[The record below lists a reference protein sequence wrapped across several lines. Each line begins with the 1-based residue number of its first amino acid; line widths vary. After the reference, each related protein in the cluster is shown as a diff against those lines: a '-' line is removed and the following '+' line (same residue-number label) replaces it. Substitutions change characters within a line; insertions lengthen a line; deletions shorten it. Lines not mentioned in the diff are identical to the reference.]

1 LQDPVRNCAPN
12 TVSVHVTNPLAG
24 NNSYEILG
32 FHGGDDIDDVLG
44 LGAVWT
50 GW

>member
-1 LQDPVRNCAPN
+1 MQ
-12 TVSVHVTNPLAG
+12 TN
-24 NNSYEILG
+24 EIWG
-32 FHGGDDIDDVLG
+32 FHGGDDIDDVLLG